1 MALFEV
7 QNLTQ
12 LADLANNIVAP
23 LARVLVYLM
32 MLTQG
37 LTLVFVSI
45 LLLIVGIVLFRMKK
59 LQGVNELIARFVG
72 LMIALIFGIID
83 LALLVMVCYFV
94 GWVNFGPN
102 PSPWDSFYLTV
113 IANAWF
119 QWALF
124 AGQLLW
130 ISAIAY
136 SMRTVVKKSWLV
148 GHFRS
153 LLSAV
158 TSRTG
163 NESEMSSG
171 SQSGTGS
178 TFTTDGATFNDD

>member
-12 LADLANNIVAP
+12 LSNLVNDIVAP
-23 LARVLVYLM
+23 LARALVYLM
-32 MLTQG
+32 MITQG
-37 LTLVFVSI
+37 STLVFASI
-45 LLLIVGIVLFRMKK
+45 LLFIVGLVLFRMKK
-59 LQGVNELIARFVG
+59 LQGVNELIARFIG
-72 LMIALIFGIID
+72 LVIALIFGIVD

-136 SMRTVVKKSWLV
+136 SMRTVVRKSWLV

-153 LLSAV
+153 LLSVV

-163 NESEMSSG
+163 NESDMSSE
-171 SQSGTGS
+171 SKSETDS
-178 TFTTDGATFNDD
+178 NFTSNEITFNDD